1 MAVPGK
7 SKSLIVKRFAASR
20 SGTAAIEAAFIL
32 PVFLAGLFIVVEFGR
47 VFYSK
52 VEFEY
57 AVYNATRFASVSKTA
72 DSAKINQ
79 ALRNSLI
86 LLNPAKLQDVTFAET
101 KNGDNTRTANLTVT
115 YQVDFLLPITSR
127 RYITLSRTISFL
139 RGS

>member
-1 MAVPGK
+1 MCDGARTHSPA
-7 SKSLIVKRFAASR
+7 VKRFAASR

-32 PVFLAGLFIVVEFGR
+32 PVFLAGLFIVIEFGR

-57 AVYNATRFASVSKTA
+57 AVYNATRFASVTKTA

-79 ALRNSLI
+79 ALRNSLV
-86 LLNPAKLQDVTFAET
+86 LLDPAKLKGVTFSEIN
-101 KNGDNTRTANLTVT
+101 NGDNTRTANLTVS
-115 YQVDFLLPITSR
+115 YQVDFLLPITSHR
-127 RYITLSRTISFL
+127 SITLSRTISFL